1 MKAVTTLLCK
11 KNMSR
16 SKLDFILITLKGFTM
31 GAANVIPGVSGGTIA
46 LITGIYEELI
56 NSLKSFDKKA
66 LELLLKR
73 EFSSLLNHINGKF
86 LFFLLLGIA
95 ASVFSIAKLF
105 EYLLSEHPTQ
115 IWAFFF
121 GLVFASVYYVGKT
134 VKQWNTKN
142 TSFFIL
148 GTFIAL
154 LISFTN
160 PAPSS
165 NGNYLF
171 VFFCGII
178 GISGMLLPGL
188 SGSYILMLLGNYKLL
203 MVDSINAI
211 SKSIKMLM
219 LGDFTFLNNP
229 DQTTGLIHFCLFL
242 FGSIFGMISFSRL
255 IAWIFKQYKNIT
267 IALLTGFI
275 FGSLAIIWP
284 WKNAILHPTILDRN
298 SNPMIIGYERYFPK
312 ELDQATITTL
322 FCILFGIICIWA
334 VEKMAE
340 KQI

>member
-1 MKAVTTLLCK
+1 M
-11 KNMSR
+11 NR
-16 SKLDFILITLKGFTM
+16 SKIDFILITIKGFTM

-73 EFSSLLNHINGKF
+73 EFSNLLNHINGKF
-86 LFFLLLGIA
+86 LFFLLLGIGG
-95 ASVFSIAKLF
+95 SIFSIAKLF
-105 EYLLSEHPTQ
+105 EYLLTEHPTQ

-134 VKQWNTKN
+134 VEEWNIKI

-219 LGDFTFLNNP
+219 LGDLTFLNNS
-229 DQTTGLIHFCLFL
+229 DQITGLVHFCLFL
-242 FGSIFGMISFSRL
+242 LGSIFGMVSFSRL
-255 IAWIFKQYKNIT
+255 IAWVFKKYKNIT

-284 WKNAILHPTILDRN
+284 WKNAVLHPTILDRN
-298 SNPMIIGYERYFPK
+298 KDPIIIGYERYVPK

-322 FCILFGIICIWA
+322 LCILFGIMCIWA

>member
-1 MKAVTTLLCK
+1 M
-11 KNMSR
+11 NR
-16 SKLDFILITLKGFTM
+16 SKIDFILITIKGFTM

-66 LELLLKR
+66 LVLLLKR
-73 EFSSLLNHINGKF
+73 EFSNFLSHINGKF
-86 LFFLLLGIA
+86 LLFLLLGIGG
-95 ASVFSIAKLF
+95 SIFSIAKLF
-105 EYLLSEHPTQ
+105 EYLLTEHPTQ

-134 VKQWNTKN
+134 VEEWNIKI

-219 LGDFTFLNNP
+219 LGDLTFLNNS
-229 DQTTGLIHFCLFL
+229 DQITGLVHFCLFL
-242 FGSIFGMISFSRL
+242 LGSIFGMVSFSRL
-255 IAWIFKQYKNIT
+255 IAWVFKKYKNIT

-284 WKNAILHPTILDRN
+284 WKNAVLHPTILDRN
-298 SNPMIIGYERYFPK
+298 KDPIIIGYERYVPK

-322 FCILFGIICIWA
+322 LCVLFGIICIWA

>member
-1 MKAVTTLLCK
+1 M
-11 KNMSR
+11 NR
-16 SKLDFILITLKGFTM
+16 SKIDFILISLKGFTM

-66 LELLLKR
+66 LDLLLKR
-73 EFSSLLNHINGKF
+73 EFSNLLSHINGKF
-86 LFFLLLGIA
+86 LLFLLLGIGG
-95 ASVFSIAKLF
+95 SIFSIAKLF
-105 EYLLSEHPTQ
+105 EYLLTEHPIQ

-134 VKQWNTKN
+134 IEEWNIKI

-165 NGNYLF
+165 NGNYIF

-219 LGDFTFLNNP
+219 LGDLTFLNNS
-229 DQTTGLIHFCLFL
+229 DQITALVHFCLFL
-242 FGSIFGMISFSRL
+242 LGSIFGMVSFSRL
-255 IAWIFKQYKNIT
+255 IAWVFKQYKNIT

-298 SNPMIIGYERYFPK
+298 KDPIIIGYERYVPK
-312 ELDQATITTL
+312 ELDHTTITTL
-322 FCILFGIICIWA
+322 LCILFGIICIWA

>member
-1 MKAVTTLLCK
+1 
-11 KNMSR
+11 MSR
-16 SKLDFILITLKGFTM
+16 FKLDFILIALKGFIM
-31 GAANVIPGVSGGTIA
+31 GAANVVPGVSGGTIA

-56 NSLKSFDKKA
+56 NSLNSFDKKA
-66 LELLLKR
+66 LELLLKS
-73 EFSSLLNHINGKF
+73 EFSRLLNHINGKF
-86 LFFLLLGIA
+86 FFFLLIGIIT
-95 ASVFSIAKLF
+95 SVFSIAKLL
-105 EYLLSEHPTQ
+105 EYLLSEYPTQ

-134 VKQWNTKN
+134 VKQWNTIN

-148 GTFIAL
+148 GTLIAL
-154 LISFTN
+154 FISFTN
-160 PAPSS
+160 PVPSS

-188 SGSYILMLLGNYKLL
+188 SGSYLLMLLGNYKLL

-211 SKSIKMLM
+211 SKSMKMIVI
-219 LGDFTFLNNP
+219 GDFTFLNNP

-284 WKNAILHPTILDRN
+284 WKKAMLHPTILDKN
-298 SNPMIIGYERYFPK
+298 SNLIIIGYERYFPK
-312 ELDQATITTL
+312 ELDQATIYSL
-322 FCILFGIICIWA
+322 FCILFGVICIWA

>member
-1 MKAVTTLLCK
+1 
-11 KNMSR
+11 MSR
-16 SKLDFILITLKGFTM
+16 FKLDFILIALKGFIM
-31 GAANVIPGVSGGTIA
+31 GAANVVPGVSGGTIA

-56 NSLKSFDKKA
+56 NSLNSFDKKA

-73 EFSSLLNHINGKF
+73 EFSRLLNHINGKF
-86 LFFLLLGIA
+86 LFFLLIGIIT
-95 ASVFSIAKLF
+95 SVFSIAKLL
-105 EYLLSEHPTQ
+105 EYLLSEYPTQ

-134 VKQWNTKN
+134 VKQWNTIN

-148 GTFIAL
+148 GTLIAL
-154 LISFTN
+154 FISFTN
-160 PAPSS
+160 PVPSS

-188 SGSYILMLLGNYKLL
+188 SGSYLLMLLGNYKLL

-211 SKSIKMLM
+211 SKSMKMIVI
-219 LGDFTFLNNP
+219 GDFTFLNNP
-229 DQTTGLIHFCLFL
+229 DQTTGLIHFCLFI

-284 WKNAILHPTILDRN
+284 WKKAILHPTILDKN
-298 SNPMIIGYERYFPK
+298 SNLIIIGYERYFPK
-312 ELDQATITTL
+312 ELDQATIYSL
-322 FCILFGIICIWA
+322 FCIFFGVICIWA

>member
-1 MKAVTTLLCK
+1 
-11 KNMSR
+11 MSR
-16 SKLDFILITLKGFTM
+16 SKLDFILITFKGFTM

-73 EFSSLLNHINGKF
+73 EFLKLFNYINGKF
-86 LFFLLLGIA
+86 LFFLLLGIVT
-95 ASVFSIAKLF
+95 SVFSIARLF
-105 EYLLSEHPTQ
+105 EYLLLQYPTQ

-142 TSFFIL
+142 TIFFIL

-160 PAPSS
+160 PSPSS
-165 NGNYLF
+165 NGSYLF

-178 GISGMLLPGL
+178 GVSGMLLPGL
-188 SGSYILMLLGNYKLL
+188 SGSYILILLGNYKLL

-211 SKSIKMLM
+211 SKSIKMLII
-219 LGDFTFLNNP
+219 GDFTFLNNA
-229 DQTTGLIHFCLFL
+229 DQKIGLIHFCLFL

-267 IALLTGFI
+267 VALLTGFI

-298 SNPMIIGYERYFPK
+298 SNPMIIKYERYFPK
-312 ELDQATITTL
+312 ELDQATITSL
-322 FCILFGIICIWA
+322 LCILFGIICIWA

-340 KQI
+340 KKN

>member
-1 MKAVTTLLCK
+1 
-11 KNMSR
+11 MSR
-16 SKLDFILITLKGFTM
+16 SKLDFLLVTLKGFTM

-46 LITGIYEELI
+46 LITGIYEVLI

-66 LELLLKR
+66 FDLLIKR
-73 EFSSLLNHINGKF
+73 NFSSLFNHVNGKF

-95 ASVFSIAKLF
+95 VSVFSIAKFF

-121 GLVFASVYYVGKT
+121 GLVLASVYYVGKT
-134 VKQWNTKN
+134 VEQWNTKN
-142 TSFFIL
+142 ISFLIL
-148 GTFIAL
+148 GTLIAL
-154 LISFTN
+154 FISFTN

-211 SKSIKMLM
+211 STSIKMTIT
-219 LGDFTFLNNP
+219 GDFTFLNNP
-229 DQTTGLIHFCLFL
+229 NHTTGLIHFCLFL
-242 FGSIFGMISFSRL
+242 FGSIFGIISFSRL
-255 IAWIFKQYKNIT
+255 IAWVLKKYKNIT

-284 WKNAILHPTILDRN
+284 WKNAILHPSIIDRN
-298 SNPMIIGYERYFPK
+298 KNPIIIGYERYVPN
-312 ELDQATITTL
+312 ELDQTTITTL
-322 FCILFGIICIWA
+322 YCILFGIICIWA

>member
-1 MKAVTTLLCK
+1 M
-11 KNMSR
+11 NR
-16 SKLDFILITLKGFTM
+16 SKIDFILITIKGFTM

-73 EFSSLLNHINGKF
+73 EFSNLLNHINGKF
-86 LFFLLLGIA
+86 LFFLLLGIGG
-95 ASVFSIAKLF
+95 SIFSIAKLF
-105 EYLLSEHPTQ
+105 EYLLTEHPTQ

-134 VKQWNTKN
+134 VEEWNIKI

-219 LGDFTFLNNP
+219 LGDLTFLNNS
-229 DQTTGLIHFCLFL
+229 DQITGLVHFCLFL
-242 FGSIFGMISFSRL
+242 LGSIFGMVSFSRL
-255 IAWIFKQYKNIT
+255 IAWVFKKYKNIT

-284 WKNAILHPTILDRN
+284 WKNAVLHPTILDRN
-298 SNPMIIGYERYFPK
+298 KDPIIIGYERYVPK

-322 FCILFGIICIWA
+322 LCVLFGIICIWA

>member
-1 MKAVTTLLCK
+1 
-11 KNMSR
+11 MSR

-73 EFSSLLNHINGKF
+73 EFSSLLNHVNGKF
-86 LFFLLLGIA
+86 LFFLLLGIGG
-95 ASVFSIAKLF
+95 SIFSIAKLF
-105 EYLLSEHPTQ
+105 EYLLSVHPTQ
-115 IWAFFF
+115 IWSFFF
-121 GLVFASVYYVGKT
+121 GLVLASVYYVGKT

-142 TSFFIL
+142 TSFFVL
-148 GTFIAL
+148 GTLIAL

-211 SKSIKMLM
+211 SSSIKMFI

-229 DQTTGLIHFCLFL
+229 DQTTGLVHFCLFL
-242 FGSIFGMISFSRL
+242 FGSIFGMVSFSRL
-255 IAWIFKQYKNIT
+255 IAWVFKQYKNIT

-298 SNPMIIGYERYFPK
+298 RNPIIIGYERYVPK

>member
-1 MKAVTTLLCK
+1 MTK
-11 KNMSR
+11 KRLS
-16 SKLDFILITLKGFTM
+16 FYLK
-31 GAANVIPGVSGGTIA
+31 VS
-46 LITGIYEELI
+46 
-56 NSLKSFDKKA
+56 SQD
-66 LELLLKR
+66 LLK
-73 EFSSLLNHINGKF
+73 HINGKF
-86 LFFLLLGIA
+86 LFFLLVGIA

-142 TSFFIL
+142 TSFFII

-211 SKSIKMLM
+211 FKSIKMLL

-284 WKNAILHPTILDRN
+284 WKNAILHPTILNRN
-298 SNPMIIGYERYFPK
+298 SNPIIIGYERYFPK
-312 ELDQATITTL
+312 ELRPSNYNYI
-322 FCILFGIICIWA
+322 ILYSFWYYLHLGS
-334 VEKMAE
+334 
-340 KQI
+340 

>member
-31 GAANVIPGVSGGTIA
+31 GATNVIPGVSGGTIA

-86 LFFLLLGIA
+86 LFFLLLGIT

-105 EYLLSEHPTQ
+105 EYLLSAHPTQ

-121 GLVFASVYYVGKT
+121 GLVLASVYYVGKT
-134 VKQWNTKN
+134 VKQWNRKN
-142 TSFFIL
+142 TSFFVL
-148 GTFIAL
+148 GTLIAL

-229 DQTTGLIHFCLFL
+229 NQTIGLIHFCLFL

-255 IAWIFKQYKNIT
+255 IAWVFKKY
-267 IALLTGFI
+267 
-275 FGSLAIIWP
+275 
-284 WKNAILHPTILDRN
+284 
-298 SNPMIIGYERYFPK
+298 
-312 ELDQATITTL
+312 
-322 FCILFGIICIWA
+322 
-334 VEKMAE
+334 
-340 KQI
+340 KQIISI

>member
-1 MKAVTTLLCK
+1 
-11 KNMSR
+11 
-16 SKLDFILITLKGFTM
+16 M

-73 EFSSLLNHINGKF
+73 EFSNLLSHINGKF
-86 LFFLLLGIA
+86 LFFLLLGIGG
-95 ASVFSIAKLF
+95 SIFSIAKLF
-105 EYLLSEHPTQ
+105 EYLLTEHPIQ

-134 VKQWNTKN
+134 VKEWNTKT

-178 GISGMLLPGL
+178 GVSGMLLPGL

-219 LGDFTFLNNP
+219 LGDLTFLNNS
-229 DQTTGLIHFCLFL
+229 DQITALVHFCLFL
-242 FGSIFGMISFSRL
+242 LGSIFGMVSFSRL
-255 IAWIFKQYKNIT
+255 IAWVFKQYKNIT

-298 SNPMIIGYERYFPK
+298 KDPIIIGYERYVPK
-312 ELDQATITTL
+312 ELDHTTITTL
-322 FCILFGIICIWA
+322 LCILFGIICIWA

>member
-1 MKAVTTLLCK
+1 MQLCK

-66 LELLLKR
+66 IEFLLKR
-73 EFSSLLNHINGKF
+73 EFLRLFYHINGKF
-86 LFFLLLGIA
+86 LFFLLLGIVL
-95 ASVFSIAKLF
+95 SVFSIAKLF
-105 EYLLSEHPTQ
+105 EYLLLQYPIQ

-142 TSFFIL
+142 TIFFIL
-148 GTFIAL
+148 GTFVAL

-165 NGNYLF
+165 NESYMF
-171 VFFCGII
+171 VFFCGVI

-188 SGSYILMLLGNYKLL
+188 SGSYILLLLGNYKLL

-229 DQTTGLIHFCLFL
+229 DQKTGLIHFCLFL

-298 SNPMIIGYERYFPK
+298 SNPMIIKYERYFPK
-312 ELDQATITTL
+312 ELDQANITSL
-322 FCILFGIICIWA
+322 LCIILGIICIWA

-340 KQI
+340 KEI